1 MPKHQK
7 ENILVVIRVAV
18 LTLKNIPC
26 SQGHTPPPPPP
37 SPESTAGI
45 ERKFPRI
52 LVVCVIQTD
61 SLNSSRTGRM
71 HE

>member
-37 SPESTAGI
+37 QSQQPESKGNNREFAW
-45 ERKFPRI
+45 RDFRA
-52 LVVCVIQTD
+52 
-61 SLNSSRTGRM
+61 
-71 HE
+71 

>member
-1 MPKHQK
+1 MPRHQK

-26 SQGHTPPPPPP
+26 PQGHTPPPP

-45 ERKFPRI
+45 ERK
-52 LVVCVIQTD
+52 
-61 SLNSSRTGRM
+61 
-71 HE
+71 